1 MTQIISNLLAIVG
14 ILVLITLMFGL
25 PTMILWNWLM
35 PILFNIPEVTFW
47 QACGLQILISLLLA
61 PSIFKTNND

>member
-1 MTQIISNLLAIVG
+1 LVILTGVIALIILL
-14 ILVLITLMFGL
+14 FGL

-35 PILFNIPEVTFW
+35 PIIFDLPEITFW

-61 PSIFKTNND
+61 PSIIKPNN